1 VLFYLVTILKGV
13 KVMSCS
19 RCVTVAGAAILL
31 TLSFRPVPAF
41 AQVVDLSGQWA
52 AINQSD
58 ARTRGPG
65 PDLVD
70 YSVLPLN
77 DEGRA
82 AALSYS
88 YSTISMPER
97 MCMDWSEDYITFAPH
112 AIMIER
118 VDDPVNGAIV
128 AWKISAGG
136 SDRAPMP
143 IWIDGRPHPSPNDL
157 HTFGGFATGQWE
169 GGVLTGHLTHMKR
182 GLTAR
187 NGAPLSDQATMTI
200 HVVRH
205 GNILTIM
212 TLTEDPIYLDA
223 PLVQAGT
230 YRLNLAGNAAPVN
243 PPCYPLTEV
252 PRLDVPGTVP
262 HYLPGANPNLET
274 FAKSHNLPLE
284 AVLGGADHIYPE
296 YRKKL
301 KDQYTPPPACKVKD
315 QGRLDCIPE
324 K

>member
-1 VLFYLVTILKGV
+1 
-13 KVMSCS
+13 MNCS
-19 RCVTVAGAAILL
+19 RYVSVVGAAVLL
-31 TLSFRPVPAF
+31 SLSLKPVPAF
-41 AQVVDLSGQWA
+41 AQVDFSGQWA
-52 AINQSD
+52 AINQQD

-70 YSVLPLN
+70 YSPIPLN
-77 DEGRA
+77 EEGRA
-82 AALSYS
+82 VALSYS

-97 MCMDWSEDYITFAPH
+97 MCMDWSENYIAFAPH

-118 VDDPVNGAIV
+118 INDPVNGAIL
-128 AWKISAGG
+128 AWRISSGG
-136 SDRAPMP
+136 SDREPMP

-157 HTFGGFATGQWE
+157 HTFGGFTTGAVQ
-169 GGVLTGHLTHMKR
+169 GGVLTGHMTHMKR

-187 NGAPLSDQATMTI
+187 NGSPLSDQAKMTVHFTRHGDILTVMTI
-200 HVVRH
+200 
-205 GNILTIM
+205 
-212 TLTEDPIYLDA
+212 TEDPIYLDA
-223 PLVQAGT
+223 PFAQSGS
-230 YRLNLAGNAAPVN
+230 YRLNLGGNAPPVN

-262 HYLPGANPNLET
+262 HYLPNQNPNLET
-274 FAKSHNLPLE
+274 FAQKNGLPIE

-301 KDQYTPPPACKVKD
+301 KDRFTMPPPCKD
-315 QGRLDCIPE
+315 SGGQGQLDCIPV